1 MVVSAAVVVVAVVAA
16 AAVENRTGG
25 EVVSHNFLE
34 AEAGERGSVVLEIIS
49 KLKHGKYK
57 SNHSLP

>member
-1 MVVSAAVVVVAVVAA
+1 MVVSAAVVVVAVVV
-16 AAVENRTGG
+16 AAVENRTD
-25 EVVSHNFLE
+25 VSHNFLE